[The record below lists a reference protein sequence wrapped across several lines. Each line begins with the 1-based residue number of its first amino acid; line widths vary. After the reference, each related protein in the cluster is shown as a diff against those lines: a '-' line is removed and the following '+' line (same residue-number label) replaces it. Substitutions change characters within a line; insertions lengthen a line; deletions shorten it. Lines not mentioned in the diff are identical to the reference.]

1 MLPTF
6 TYVRPASIADAVRE
20 LAAPGARVHAG
31 GTDVLGCLR
40 DRVYSAN
47 TLVSVSG
54 IAELRGVSEL
64 PNGGLRIGALV
75 TLSEIAS
82 HPLIRARYHALAA
95 AAGAAASPQLRNQ
108 GTIGGNLCQRPRC
121 WYFRGDFPCARKGG
135 DTCFAKE
142 GENPLHAI
150 FGGDVCVMVHPSD
163 TAPALTALDA
173 SVRVVGARGTRTVPL
188 DAFFVLPSKDHTRE
202 TVVDADELVTEV
214 ILPPPPPTPA
224 STYRKLRARGAWD
237 FALTGA
243 AVALGLHGTKV
254 ERARIVL
261 SGVAPV
267 PWRVEQAER
276 ELVGH
281 DLSDGLIDRVAKRA
295 SEHASP
301 LSGNAYKVLLVQG
314 AVAEALHELHANGT
328 GRPG

>member
-6 TYVRPASIADAVRE
+6 TFVKPASIGEAVRE
-20 LAAPGARVHAG
+20 LSTAGAQAHAG

-40 DRVYSAN
+40 DRVSAASK
-47 TLVSVSG
+47 LVSLTG
-54 IAELRGVSEL
+54 LAELRGVGETPS
-64 PNGGLRIGALV
+64 GGLRIGALT
-75 TLSEIAS
+75 TLSEIAA
-82 HPLIRARYHALAA
+82 HPLVKLRYAALAA

-142 GENPLHAI
+142 GENRLHAI

-163 TAPALTALDA
+163 TAPALTALGA
-173 SVRVVGARGTRTVPL
+173 SVRVVGPRGSRTVPL
-188 DAFFVLPSKDHTRE
+188 DEFFVPPSKDYKRE
-202 TVVDADELVTEV
+202 TVVEPGEIVTDV
-214 ILPPPPPTPA
+214 LLPASPEGAA

-237 FALTGA
+237 FALSGA
-243 AVALGLHGTKV
+243 AVMVVRKGKTIQQ
-254 ERARIVL
+254 ARVVL

-267 PWRVEQAER
+267 PWRALAAEK

-281 DLSDGLIDRVAKRA
+281 ELTEGVIARAAEKATVGAVPLSD
-295 SEHASP
+295 
-301 LSGNAYKVLLVQG
+301 NAYKVALVRG
-314 AVAEALHELHANGT
+314 AVMEALSELRAAG
-328 GRPG
+328 